1 VPTVPVEVSP
11 ILEALDAEM
20 AHFWMGVSGGLKIP
34 RPMALI
40 RSDVVDGSR
49 VFDVFAGL
57 VPGYPPWD
65 GRKMGSH
72 HWSHHVQ

>member
-1 VPTVPVEVSP
+1 MPTVPVEVSP

-40 RSDVVDGSR
+40 RSDVVDGRTSEEWHDKHA
-49 VFDVFAGL
+49 VEYKNGCN
-57 VPGYPPWD
+57 
-65 GRKMGSH
+65 MM
-72 HWSHHVQ
+72 